1 MAVVGALRMHKAVGS
16 ITYALAL
23 ALLAVLALTACR
35 STPAASQAPPAQSLE
50 LPRFMGT
57 WYVVARIPNVIERG
71 HMAARIDYSLRDDG
85 KIAVRYSY
93 RTGPAQP
100 VEELNVVGS
109 VVPGTGNRQWR
120 MRFFRVVPTT
130 QRVLEVAP
138 DDSWALLDVPGRD
151 LAWIYA
157 RAPTLTD
164 AQYLD
169 LRSRLSAH
177 GVNVDKVW
185 RVVQRKDDV
194 GRRGFDQ
201 PDRP

>member
-1 MAVVGALRMHKAVGS
+1 MHKAVGS
-16 ITYALAL
+16 ITYALAS
-23 ALLAVLALTACR
+23 ALLAVLSLTACR
-35 STPAASQAPPAQSLE
+35 STPAASQAPPAQPLE

-71 HMAARIDYSLRDDG
+71 HMSARIDYSLRDDG

-100 VEELNVVGS
+100 VEELNVLGS

-164 AQYLD
+164 GQYLD
-169 LRSRLSAH
+169 LRNRLSAH

>member
-1 MAVVGALRMHKAVGS
+1 MHKAVGS

-23 ALLAVLALTACR
+23 SLLAVLSLTACR
-35 STPAASQAPPAQSLE
+35 STPAASQAPPTQPLE

-71 HMAARIDYSLRDDG
+71 HMSARSDYSLRDDG

-164 AQYLD
+164 GQYLD
-169 LRSRLSAH
+169 LRNRLSAH

-201 PDRP
+201 PNRL